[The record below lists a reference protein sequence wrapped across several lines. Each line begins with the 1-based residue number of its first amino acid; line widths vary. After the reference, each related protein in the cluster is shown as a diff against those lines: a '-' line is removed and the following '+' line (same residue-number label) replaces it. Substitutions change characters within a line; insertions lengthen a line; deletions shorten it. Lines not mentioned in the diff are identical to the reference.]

1 MIMVEIREKDDHPES
16 SRQCSADSAK
26 NVDSDL
32 KMEGEPEEECRRV
45 RKKIYGKLLE
55 AESDAEDGE
64 LLDCEDVFAVMRK
77 KYAY

>member
-1 MIMVEIREKDDHPES
+1 MVEIREKDDHPES

-32 KMEGEPEEECRRV
+32 KMEDEPEKECRRI
-45 RKKIYGKLLE
+45 REKIYAKLLE